1 MEAKYARPDSIFHK
15 GLREV
20 MGSVDKSKVSTLADA
35 EKVQHC
41 LSLPGVSHLKVELQT
56 KMTKSLESASAFKEE
71 GNAHFKAG
79 RYLEA
84 RDSYTRS
91 ILLCPVDYSSPENNV
106 EFAIFLANRSAA
118 LEACRMFAACQQDI
132 EMAFKYGYPKHL
144 QYKVRSN
151 QN

>member
-1 MEAKYARPDSIFHK
+1 MYKW
-15 GLREV
+15 LREA
-20 MGSVDKSKVSTLADA
+20 MGFVDKSKVLTLADA

-41 LSLPGVSHLKVELQT
+41 LSLPSVSNLKVELQT
-56 KMTKSLESASAFKEE
+56 KMTKSLESASTFKEE
-71 GNAHFKAG
+71 GNAHFKTG
-79 RYLEA
+79 KYLEA

-118 LEACRMFAACQQDI
+118 LEACRMFVACQQDI
-132 EMAFKYGYPKHL
+132 EMALKYGYPKNF
-144 QYKVRSN
+144 QYKVRCT